1 MIEGYGAVT
10 QALLGTLFTWGLT
23 AVGAGCVFFIRGKH
37 RKLLDVSLGFAAGV
51 MTAASYWSL
60 LEPAIE
66 MCKESKLYGENGQ
79 YAFAPVAVGFLFGA
93 VFVFGTDKFLDY
105 LGINSTN
112 MMITITKSKE
122 SKEKLEDL
130 EMMTALNRRP
140 SNPTS
145 IVTLETPQPADF
157 ADCITNQHT
166 AQRRRGHHH
175 SLHSIKAGE
184 NGDGDRH
191 DSIARALEARQSQ
204 WKRIMLLV
212 VAITVHNIP
221 EGLAVGVSF
230 GAASTSGKASFHT
243 ARNLALGIGIQ
254 NFPEGLAVSLPLQ
267 AAGFSVW
274 RAFWYGQLS
283 GMVEPVF
290 GVLGAVA
297 VAIAQPA
304 LPYALAFAAGA
315 MIYVVADDIIPE
327 ANASGNGKLATWGCI
342 IGFMV
347 MMCLDVGLG

>member
-1 MIEGYGAVT
+1 MLPGYGPVT
-10 QALLGTLFTWGLT
+10 QALLGTILTWGLT
-23 AVGAGCVFFIRGKH
+23 AAGAGCVFFIRGKH

-66 MCKESKLYGENGQ
+66 MCVESGLYGDKGQ
-79 YAFAPVAVGFLFGA
+79 YAFLPVAVGFLFGA
-93 VFVFGTDKFLDY
+93 VFVFGTDRFLDY
-105 LGINSTN
+105 LGLNSTN
-112 MMITITKSKE
+112 MMLSITKSKD
-122 SKEKLEDL
+122 SKEKVEDL
-130 EMMTALNRRP
+130 EMMTALARRP
-140 SNPTS
+140 SNPTV
-145 IVTLETPQPADF
+145 VTMETQPAEF
-157 ADCITNQHT
+157 ADCISNQHT
-166 AQRRRGHHH
+166 AQRRRGHHNSQH
-175 SLHSIKAGE
+175 SLKSD
-184 NGDGDRH
+184 NGDGDRR
-191 DSIARALEARQSQ
+191 DSVARALEARQSQ

-221 EGLAVGVSF
+221 EGLAVGVGF
-230 GAASTSGKASFHT
+230 GAAASSPTASFHS

-254 NFPEGLAVSLPLQ
+254 NFPEGLAVSLPLHS
-267 AAGFSVW
+267 AGFSVW

-297 VAIAQPA
+297 VAAAQPA

-342 IGFMV
+342 VGFVV
-347 MMCLDVGLG
+347 MMSLDVGLG